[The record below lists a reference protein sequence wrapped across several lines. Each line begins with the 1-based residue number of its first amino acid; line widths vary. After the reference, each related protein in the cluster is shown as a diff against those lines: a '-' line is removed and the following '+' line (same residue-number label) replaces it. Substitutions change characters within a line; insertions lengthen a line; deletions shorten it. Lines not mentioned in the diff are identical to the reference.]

1 MCQEHRKK
9 KLNSRNTWRSILLLL
24 NFCSIVFLLWVQRYA
39 FLFKKGSG
47 HCMKCHKIKIHFI
60 VFHQSTFLSWISP
73 EFHLEKKKELR
84 TCRNSLIFSVDQPGL
99 EPGTS
104 RLWVCCSNQLSY
116 KSEKSGWSGAS
127 SFCDCKNRV
136 FCWNWNNL
144 FIFFEYCALLFRSF
158 VGFNRKHEIKIP
170 LFLSYF
176 YQLKM
181 IGNC

>member
-1 MCQEHRKK
+1 MPLTWQRSTFQRMKVCRVDAICTFTFVFAVAQDCKKWQKMVSNSNRLFSHCFRKK
-9 KLNSRNTWRSILLLL
+9 KNQQLE
-24 NFCSIVFLLWVQRYA
+24 FLL
-39 FLFKKGSG
+39 S
-47 HCMKCHKIKIHFI
+47 C
-60 VFHQSTFLSWISP
+60 
-73 EFHLEKKKELR
+73 
-84 TCRNSLIFSVDQPGL
+84 LIFSVDQPGL